1 MLVLLPPSETK
12 RDGGTDT
19 RALALESLRFP
30 ELSPERSTVLAAV
43 RRLSRNLGESSAAL
57 GLSVSQRFEIERNR
71 VLSTAPVMPAID
83 RYKGVLYDGLD
94 ARSLQTGERQWL
106 VDHVLVNSALFGLVG
121 AGDEIPAYRL
131 SHNTRLPAL
140 TPRSLSLKAHWR
152 DALGGVLAAAPGLVL
167 DLRSE
172 SYAALGPLPT
182 RDDAVYLRVVSK
194 GPDGRKKAL
203 THFNKKGKGE
213 FVRRLAEAGIDHDSV
228 DSLLAWAR
236 GTGVELHR
244 GAPGEIEL
252 TV

>member
-12 RDGGTDT
+12 RDGGTDS

-30 ELSPERSTVLAAV
+30 ELSRERTAVLSALK
-43 RRLSRNLGESSAAL
+43 RLSRNLGEASAAL
-57 GLSVSQRFEIERNR
+57 GLSPSQRFEIERNR
-71 VLSTAPVMPAID
+71 TLSTAPVMPVID
-83 RYKGVLYDGLD
+83 RYTGVLYDGVE
-94 ARSLQTGERQWL
+94 AHSLAPAERQWII
-106 VDHVLVNSALFGLVG
+106 DHVLVNSALFGLVG

-140 TPRSLSLKAHWR
+140 TPKALSLKSHWR
-152 DALGGVLAAAPGLVL
+152 CALGSVLAASPGLVL

-172 SYAALGPLPT
+172 SYAALGPLPL
-182 RDDAVYLRVVSK
+182 RDDAVYLRVVSQ

-213 FVRRLAEAGIDHDSV
+213 FLRRLAGAGIDHATV
-228 DSLLAWAR
+228 DSLLDWAS
-236 GTGVELHR
+236 GAGVDLQR
-244 GAPGEIEL
+244 GAAGELDL